1 MYKGRFFN
9 RETVYVCGDYID
21 GDIYPVF
28 QRPGIRRKRC
38 KPTKEIQ
45 ARLNQKNAEKKLTR
59 LVHTNFTE
67 KDLALHLTYRR
78 GSEPADELEAK
89 KDLQNFIRRLKR
101 LYTRFGLELKYISCT
116 EIGIRGGRVHHH
128 LIITG
133 GMDRDRIEQ
142 LWGKGF
148 ANSKRLQFGEDGVTG
163 LARYMV
169 KDKHFYKRWNQSR
182 NLIIPEPQKRDGSVH
197 LDELEDLAEAIEC
210 GAGREWFENRYPGFE
225 LVEAR
230 AYRNNTNRGVYVSFS
245 MRRILGAEATPEGAA
260 DCRAYRKGASIC
272 SGSKEG

>member
-9 RETVYVCGDYID
+9 RETVYVCGDYLD

-101 LYTRFGLELKYISCT
+101 LYARFGLELKYISCT

-169 KDKHFYKRWNQSR
+169 KDKRFYKRWNQSR
-182 NLIIPEPQKRDGSVH
+182 NLTIPEAQKRDGSVH

-210 GAGREWFENRYPGFE
+210 GAGRDWFESRYPGFE

-230 AYRNNTNRGVYVSFS
+230 VYRNNTNRGVYVSFS
-245 MRRILGAEATPEGAA
+245 MRRIPGAAATPEGAA
-260 DCRAYRKGASIC
+260 DRRAYRKGAGIC